1 MVDRVLSLLL
11 TWWGRGGSSTY
22 ISIFQTITFVD
33 QLRDLQYELEEY
45 SPGLSLRPSAVV
57 ANKIDLLQ
65 SKDTLDLLKERRFTP
80 SNERIPTRIFS
91 FKTVKRFNKLD
102 LFKGFCIK
110 VLEKS
115 EKLKIT
121 SF

>member
-1 MVDRVLSLLL
+1 MV
-11 TWWGRGGSSTY
+11 GKGGVIY
-22 ISIFQTITFVD
+22 IYIYLFQTITFVD

-102 LFKGFCIK
+102 QIFKGFCIK
-110 VLEKS
+110 VLAKS

-121 SF
+121 S

>member
-11 TWWGRGGSSTY
+11 TWRGAGFIY
-22 ISIFQTITFVD
+22 IYICLVQTITFVD

-80 SNERIPTRIFS
+80 SNERIPTRIF
-91 FKTVKRFNKLD
+91 KTVKRFNKLD
-102 LFKGFCIK
+102 QIFKGFCIK
-110 VLEKS
+110 VLAKS

-121 SF
+121 S